1 MAAKI
6 EALCPSLPADFRD
19 IDYVRGLPDRLHQK
33 LTIDKGVLLVKEFY
47 STAVPNPETQM
58 LDYSDLIVRETHKYT
73 RNEFGLAIA
82 RTILIEWADEEGGFN
97 PDTRERVKLYDSLT
111 SLKEGET
118 RRRNII
124 DGLKPRLL
132 GMLQFVG
139 KTPGQAFGNAQ
150 AFFHD
155 YQGEINAY
163 LESGGMALAAK
174 LGVETRYDWLDD
186 VVGPVDIRSAILY
199 EVT

>member
-1 MAAKI
+1 MTAKI
-6 EALCPSLPADFRD
+6 EALTTTPVADFRD
-19 IDYVRGLPDRLHQK
+19 TDYIRGLGQRLHPK
-33 LTIDKGVLLVKEFY
+33 LTMVKGVLLVKEY
-47 STAVPNPETQM
+47 YATATPNPVTQM
-58 LDYSDLIVRETHKYT
+58 LDYSDLIVKETHNYV
-73 RNEFGLAIA
+73 RNEFGLALS
-82 RTILIEWADEEGGFN
+82 RTILIQWTHEDGGFCTE
-97 PDTRERVKLYDSLT
+97 TRTRTKLYDSLA

-139 KTPGQAFGNAQ
+139 KSPGQAFGNAQ

-155 YQGEINAY
+155 YQGEINSY
-163 LESGGMALAAK
+163 LESGGVALAAAI
-174 LGVETRYDWLDD
+174 GIDTSYDWMDD

-199 EVT
+199 EIT